1 MEGCSFAEN
10 IIFITCPPC
19 VALRLLHGGPKYFK
33 KSTILAI
40 VAMLTST
47 GFLEIICTY
56 IFFML
61 HLFWFVEA
69 LYVVARPCPRSS
81 HIIIMTFECKDF
93 LLLSLYRRPRSY
105 KTVEQKT
112 FSIFYYI
119 IHWLCEWVYIFPFSK
134 KYRWYFEFFFFFF
147 QSVDDVKKHL
157 KRWDLMH
164 HGVKTQQSNAFGLFD
179 YSLKAEGMLLED
191 VRRPPTP
198 NHPTYTWG
206 WRRRRSWWVEKGLLI
221 KRGQKYLVTDRIVL
235 ETRGFWVLE
244 VAFHGE
250 TKMFKASWRRLFFI
264 FKLIFLN

>member
-1 MEGCSFAEN
+1 
-10 IIFITCPPC
+10 
-19 VALRLLHGGPKYFK
+19 
-33 KSTILAI
+33 
-40 VAMLTST
+40 
-47 GFLEIICTY
+47 
-56 IFFML
+56 
-61 HLFWFVEA
+61 
-69 LYVVARPCPRSS
+69 
-81 HIIIMTFECKDF
+81 MTFECKDF

-221 KRGQKYLVTDRIVL
+221 KRGQKYLVTDRIVCSKPG
-235 ETRGFWVLE
+235 GFEFWKWHFMERRRYSRPVEQGFSLY
-244 VAFHGE
+244 FGYFLGLYDDFYKFQY
-250 TKMFKASWRRLFFI
+250 TKVCCKKFKRYYHDHQL
-264 FKLIFLN
+264 

>member
-1 MEGCSFAEN
+1 
-10 IIFITCPPC
+10 
-19 VALRLLHGGPKYFK
+19 
-33 KSTILAI
+33 
-40 VAMLTST
+40 
-47 GFLEIICTY
+47 
-56 IFFML
+56 ML
-61 HLFWFVEA
+61 HLFTFLET
-69 LYVVARPCPRSS
+69 LCVVARPCPQSS

-147 QSVDDVKKHL
+147 QSVDDVKKTFET
-157 KRWDLMH
+157 M
-164 HGVKTQQSNAFGLFD
+164 GFNASWSQDSTIQCLRPFD

-250 TKMFKASWRRLFFI
+250 TKIFKASWRRLFFI
-264 FKLIFLN
+264 FWLISGPLWWFL

>member
-1 MEGCSFAEN
+1 
-10 IIFITCPPC
+10 
-19 VALRLLHGGPKYFK
+19 
-33 KSTILAI
+33 
-40 VAMLTST
+40 
-47 GFLEIICTY
+47 
-56 IFFML
+56 ML
-61 HLFWFVEA
+61 HLFTFLET
-69 LYVVARPCPRSS
+69 LCVVARPCPRSY

-147 QSVDDVKKHL
+147 QSVDDVKKIFE
-157 KRWDLMH
+157 MM
-164 HGVKTQQSNAFGLFD
+164 GFNASWSQDSTIQCLRPFD

-221 KRGQKYLVTDRIVL
+221 KRGQTDP
-235 ETRGFWVLE
+235 
-244 VAFHGE
+244 
-250 TKMFKASWRRLFFI
+250 M
-264 FKLIFLN
+264 

>member
-1 MEGCSFAEN
+1 
-10 IIFITCPPC
+10 
-19 VALRLLHGGPKYFK
+19 
-33 KSTILAI
+33 
-40 VAMLTST
+40 
-47 GFLEIICTY
+47 
-56 IFFML
+56 
-61 HLFWFVEA
+61 
-69 LYVVARPCPRSS
+69 
-81 HIIIMTFECKDF
+81 MTFECKDF

-147 QSVDDVKKHL
+147 QSVDDVKKTFET
-157 KRWDLMH
+157 M
-164 HGVKTQQSNAFGLFD
+164 GFNASWSQDSTIQCLRPFD

-221 KRGQKYLVTDRIVL
+221 KRGQKYLVTDRIV
-235 ETRGFWVLE
+235 TRNPGVLNFE
-244 VAFHGE
+244 SDI
-250 TKMFKASWRRLFFI
+250 SWRDEDIQGRWTRLFFI
-264 FKLIFLN
+264 FWLFFGSLWWFL